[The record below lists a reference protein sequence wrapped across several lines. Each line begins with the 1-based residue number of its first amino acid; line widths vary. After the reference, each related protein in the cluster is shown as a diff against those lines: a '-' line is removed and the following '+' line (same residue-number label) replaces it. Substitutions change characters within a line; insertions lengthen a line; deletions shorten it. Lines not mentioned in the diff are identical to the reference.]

1 MYYMANMQ
9 GYSQIILIRFLKLF
23 QEKLCPSFHDVVRTY
38 VLIPFPVLYP
48 HCSLQTS
55 SLDRAAIFL
64 IQAAVSI
71 LHSANIYFS
80 RRITHTLLLL
90 LLFYVFQKVL
100 HYCWLIVA

>member
-9 GYSQIILIRFLKLF
+9 GYSQIILIRFLKLL

-80 RRITHTLLLL
+80 LLVTSPMLYY
-90 LLFYVFQKVL
+90 FYYYFMFFKKFFI
-100 HYCWLIVA
+100 IVG